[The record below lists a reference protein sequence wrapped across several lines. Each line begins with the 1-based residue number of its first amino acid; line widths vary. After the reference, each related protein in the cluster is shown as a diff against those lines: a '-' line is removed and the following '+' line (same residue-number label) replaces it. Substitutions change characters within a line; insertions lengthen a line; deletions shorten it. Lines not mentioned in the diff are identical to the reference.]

1 MNVPD
6 FIKEVVYSRVGAD
19 PDGNVFGMEL
29 IEAEGNIEIRR
40 IWRGFRLSLL
50 FVAVACT
57 LCSGLFARDLLWPE
71 GRETLNDRSNLI
83 IALIILPTLG
93 IGCGYLFLCH
103 LFNTTRIVADS
114 ENIKVKHG
122 PLPYLGNK
130 SVPTNRVKGLEVQKN
145 GGVGRSRSGKNT
157 ETYYAVAY
165 YEQPGST
172 RFLVSSGAMKKPQA
186 EYIKQNLERFLQ
198 ALS

>member
-40 IWRGFRLSLL
+40 KWRGFRLSLL

-57 LCSGLFARDLLWPE
+57 LCSGLAARDLLWPE
-71 GRETLNDRSNLI
+71 GRETLDDRSNLI
-83 IALIILPTLG
+83 IALIILPTVG
-93 IGCGYLFLCH
+93 IGCGYVFFCH
-103 LFNTTRIVADS
+103 LFNATRIVADS

-145 GGVGRSRSGKNT
+145 GGTGSTDGGNRKI
-157 ETYYAVAY
+157 YYRVSY
-165 YEQPGST
+165 YERPGST
-172 RFLVSSGAMKKPQA
+172 RSLVSSGAMKKSQA